1 MNRTRSPC
9 PPDYWGA
16 EIPRPSHA
24 PSRSLIALPL
34 LATVPLWLMSC
45 GDAPS
50 LNATGSAQTAPPEPL
65 APPRLV
71 LLAMQDFI
79 DVGILRQF
87 EKETGIGI
95 DHMIYEDPEEII
107 PRLRSQPGSADIVI
121 VDSFT
126 IRDLRELRLLC
137 PLRPE
142 ALPNRQNLDPRH
154 RALPFDPKEE
164 FSIPYHWGTT
174 LIAYRRDLLPD
185 PARSWRL
192 LWDPALQGRVM
203 MLNDS
208 FEPMAVAMILNQI
221 DPQTPSESGYI
232 QAADVLSQ
240 HLESMRPRYG
250 TDDEI
255 KHALVAGTV
264 TAAMCYSGDAAVAA
278 RENPNIDF
286 FIPDEGAMIWVDC
299 LAICRDTQD
308 ADASHRFIN
317 YFLRPEIA
325 ARNAAAINYA
335 PANRAA
341 EALVPENLKNDPRL
355 YPPPELRAK
364 LQHVPS
370 LDEEMDSLAKRY
382 WHWFRSRLVAA
393 ESAEAAP
400 PDPDRKARAT
410 P

>member
-1 MNRTRSPC
+1 M
-9 PPDYWGA
+9 
-16 EIPRPSHA
+16 
-24 PSRSLIALPL
+24 PL
-34 LATVPLWLMSC
+34 LAAVAFWLISC
-45 GDAPS
+45 RQAPS
-50 LNATGSAQTAPPEPL
+50 LNSRSTQLTPPNQPL

-79 DVGILRQF
+79 DADILRQF

-126 IRDLRELRLLC
+126 ISDLRELRLLC
-137 PLRPE
+137 PIRPE
-142 ALPNRQNLDPRH
+142 ALPNRQNIDPRH

-164 FSIPYHWGTT
+164 FSVPYHWGTT
-174 LIAYRRDLLPD
+174 LIAYRKDLLPN
-185 PARSWRL
+185 PSRSWRL
-192 LWDPALQGRVM
+192 LWDPALQGRIM
-203 MLNDS
+203 MLNDF
-208 FEPMAVAMILNQI
+208 FEPMAVTMILNQI
-221 DPQTPSESGYI
+221 DPQTPTESGYI
-232 QAADVLSQ
+232 QAADALSH
-240 HLESMRPRYG
+240 HLESMRARYG
-250 TDDEI
+250 TDDQI
-255 KHALVAGTV
+255 KDALVAGTV

-278 RENPNIDF
+278 RENPHIDF
-286 FIPDEGAMIWVDC
+286 FIPEEGAMIWVDC

-308 ADASHRFIN
+308 ADSSHQFLN
-317 YFLRPEIA
+317 FFLRPEIA
-325 ARNAAAINYA
+325 ARNAAAINYV

-341 EALVPENLKNDPRL
+341 EALLSEDLKNDPRL

-382 WHWFRSRLVAA
+382 WHWFRGRLVAA

-400 PDPDRKARAT
+400 ADPDRKARST